1 MGQKGHGEAA
11 RRWVSLHSTARRRRE
26 LAARRETAEA
36 LQRRNRELTLLNR
49 AGQAL
54 TSTLDLQEVL
64 TIVLEEVRQLLGIVA
79 ASVWLIDP
87 ETGELVCQQATGSQ
101 SERVRGWRLPVGQGL
116 VGWAALTGENVIVAD
131 TQVDSRHYK
140 GVDQST
146 GLELRSIL
154 SLPLRSKHGIIGV
167 LQVVDSAVGRF
178 DAVTV
183 ALLEPLAVSAA
194 IAVENA
200 RLYTQMQEELL
211 RRQQAEVALRASE
224 RRFRAL
230 VEHGSDI
237 ILVVDR
243 QRRLVYASPS
253 VEHLLGYP
261 PGEEAGKDVFTFL
274 TPESV
279 PKANLD
285 LAVVAQHPELPHTV
299 EVEVWH
305 RDGGRRVL
313 EGIAQNR
320 LDDPDVGGVII
331 NLHDITPHR
340 RSEAALSRAR
350 DFYLLLLDKFPIP
363 VWRSGAD
370 AKFNYFNQAWLD
382 FTGRSLADARGDG
395 WIEDVHPDEQQRC
408 LEVYLE
414 AFHTRRPF
422 EWEFRLRRHDGEYRW
437 MLAMGRPF
445 TDLDGEFAGYLG
457 MAYDLTERR
466 EAEAALQRQ
475 ALIFENLYDA
485 IIVTDLQGRILDWN
499 PAATLL
505 YGYAKEELLGQPV
518 ELLYHPDSRLV
529 PLAGPAEG
537 GPCATR
543 QVGELTFVRKDGTV
557 GISETM
563 VLPLCVNGEQV
574 AFIRVNRD
582 ITQRKQ
588 TEAEL
593 HRAVAELQQTNA
605 RLQEANRVKELLTDV
620 ISHDSGT
627 PLSVIL
633 GYTDLLLLRPPRGM
647 APEVITTIRDNALQL
662 QQLIRDALLY
672 VRVNSTGVFPYEPRD
687 LNVLLHQV
695 VTRFTPLFEAAQ
707 IKVDYR
713 AKGEK
718 IAPLN
723 PLIEQVFANLLSNA
737 IKYAA
742 SGKRLEIDILERP
755 GSYCIYIKDWGTG
768 ISDAN
773 KERVFSRLARISKV
787 GIQGTGLGLAIVK
800 EIVTLHHGRV
810 WIEDNPEGG
819 AIFWVELPASAP
831 AAEAAG
837 G

>member
-1 MGQKGHGEAA
+1 MKQKGHGEAA
-11 RRWVSLHSTARRRRE
+11 RRWVSLHSTARRKRE
-26 LAARRETAEA
+26 LAVRRETAEA
-36 LQRRNRELTLLNR
+36 LQRHNRELTLLNR

-54 TSTLDLQEVL
+54 TSTLDLQAVL
-64 TIVLEEVRQLLGIVA
+64 TMVLEEVRQLLGIVA

-131 TQVDSRHYK
+131 TQADSRHYK
-140 GVDQST
+140 GVDKST

-167 LQVVDSAVGRF
+167 LQVVDGAVGRF
-178 DAVTV
+178 DAATV

-200 RLYTQMQEELL
+200 RLYTQMQEELQ

-237 ILVVDR
+237 ILIVDR
-243 QRRLVYASPS
+243 QRHLVYASPS
-253 VEHLLGYP
+253 VEHLLGYAP
-261 PGEEAGKDVFTFL
+261 SGEMGKDLFTFL

-285 LAVVAQHPELPHTV
+285 LAVVSQHPELPHTV

-320 LDDPDVGGVII
+320 LDDPDVGGIII

-350 DFYLLLLDKFPIP
+350 DFYLLLLDRFPIP

-382 FTGRSLADARGDG
+382 FTGRSLADERGDG
-395 WIEDVHPDEQQRC
+395 WVEDVHPDEQQRC

-414 AFHTRRPF
+414 AFYTRQPF

-457 MAYDLTERR
+457 MVYDLTERR

-499 PAATLL
+499 PAATSL

-529 PLAGPAEG
+529 PLTGSGEG
-537 GPCATR
+537 GPCAIR

-563 VLPLCVNGEQV
+563 VLPLCVNDEQV

-588 TEAEL
+588 TEEEL
-593 HRAVAELQQTNA
+593 HRAMAELQQTNA
-605 RLQEANRVKELLTDV
+605 RLQEANRIKELLTDV

-633 GYTDLLLLRPPRGM
+633 GYTDLLMLRPPRGM
-647 APEVITTIRDNALQL
+647 APEVIATIRDNALQL

-687 LNVLLHQV
+687 LNALLHQV
-695 VTRFTPLFEAAQ
+695 VARFTPLFEAAQ
-707 IKVDYR
+707 MTVDYR

-755 GSYCIYIKDWGTG
+755 GSYGIYVKDWGIG

-819 AIFWVELPASAP
+819 AIFWVELPTTAP
-831 AAEAAG
+831 AAV
-837 G
+837 